1 MGRWLVLGSPTVG
14 EGVIVY
20 DQMQQKTLYT
30 GVDRGWTVKE
40 SELKLRQLK

>member
-1 MGRWLVLGSPTVG
+1 MGRWLVQGSPTVG

-20 DQMQQKTLYT
+20 DQVQQKTLYT
-30 GVDRGWTVKE
+30 DVERGWTEEE